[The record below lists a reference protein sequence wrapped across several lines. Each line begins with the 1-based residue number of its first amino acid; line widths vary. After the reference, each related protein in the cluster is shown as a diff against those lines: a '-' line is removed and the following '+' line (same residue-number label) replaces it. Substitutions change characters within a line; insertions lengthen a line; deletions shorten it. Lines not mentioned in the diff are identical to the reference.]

1 MEKKVP
7 LGEGFMY
14 PDEKK
19 YCFWK
24 RSAAD
29 VDISDDKGGDFFTYT
44 PGFGEFKDVDL
55 DEYLVKYVKDNELK
69 WCDVNIEWQRHC
81 HYEIDPETKELGEFI
96 EGSGIEGDYLE
107 WNPVTEEFDEMSF
120 EEDEDEEEEE

>member
-29 VDISDDKGGDFFTYT
+29 VRIDDNNGGDYITYT
-44 PGFGEFKDVDL
+44 PGFGDFKDIGL
-55 DEYLVKYVKDNELK
+55 EEYLIKPVSYTHLTL
-69 WCDVNIEWQRHC
+69 
-81 HYEIDPETKELGEFI
+81 PTKA
-96 EGSGIEGDYLE
+96 
-107 WNPVTEEFDEMSF
+107 
-120 EEDEDEEEEE
+120 